1 MLFQR
6 IQQLCE
12 ANNTS
17 ITRLER
23 DCGLANATIR
33 RWETASP
40 SVENLAKVA
49 DHFGVSVDYLLGR
62 GIYALSADTQQYAKE
77 FDGLPDEKK
86 RLAMAYMSV
95 VRAQQ

>member
-1 MLFQR
+1 MV
-6 IQQLCE
+6 IEKIKQLCE

-33 RWETASP
+33 RWEVASP
-40 SVENLAKVA
+40 SVENLARVA

-62 GIYALSADTQQYAKE
+62 GIYALSAEAQQYAKE
-77 FDGLPDEKK
+77 FDGLPDDKK
-86 RLAMAYMSV
+86 QLAMAYMGV
-95 VRAQQ
+95 VQAQ

>member
-1 MLFQR
+1 MVLEKIR
-6 IQQLCE
+6 QLCDE
-12 ANNTS
+12 SGTT
-17 ITRLER
+17 IGKLEK

-33 RWETASP
+33 RWDTNSP
-40 SVENLAKVA
+40 SAENLAKVA

-86 RLAMAYMSV
+86 QLAMAYMSV